1 MEQIR
6 ERRDI
11 EQSAAWERMEA
22 KDNKKQQGAEPQKF
36 VTGNYLKQLEIQKNH
51 ALITEVEERR
61 NQTKTANAETGMSG
75 FYRNLLGTQ
84 DR

>member
-1 MEQIR
+1 MEKIR

-22 KDNKKQQGAEPQKF
+22 KDNKKQGGKETEKY

-51 ALITEVEERR
+51 AMITEVEEKR
-61 NQTKTANAETGMSG
+61 NEKRTANAETGMSG
-75 FYRNLLGTQ
+75 FYKNLLGS
-84 DR
+84 